1 MANNTNLKIRIIDK
15 TDERQCKKL
24 MKKYENENYDLEQKI
39 IIGSSLF
46 LYFRQRC
53 VNNNE

>member
-15 TDERQCKKL
+15 IDERQCKKL

-53 VNNNE
+53 DNNNE